1 MKNKVNVLAFVHGMT
16 TDVAPSDP
24 RKSGGTYDKFWKALQ
39 AHKPELA
46 SLFSDGPI
54 LVEWGHQLSSTEN
67 PVRED
72 HRITEVERFVNEQ
85 VSYRNLKN
93 RPGPN
98 NVTMSGLHSDWG
110 IPGIRQVVTN
120 VREGVVS
127 FGLTDV
133 VYYCS
138 GDGEIYVR
146 AQVYNQVLVAMQ
158 PYVAEPNVCIH
169 LFGHSLGV
177 TIVHDFLFGLFKK
190 GHVSDFVEK
199 YQGGVWA
206 SEEFKKWQR
215 KAENGEL
222 TLGGLA
228 CAASQLPLMVMRKQ
242 LMIDK
247 LFAHQGLDPA
257 DVGVVSTGIQ
267 WKFFYDIDDVL
278 GFSSR
283 NLYSPN
289 HSIMDIQVNSGDLPL
304 SAHVGYWEN
313 EVVIRETAQLFYDY
327 AH

>member
-1 MKNKVNVLAFVHGMT
+1 MPTKVNVLVFVHGMT
-16 TDVAPSDP
+16 PDVAPSDP
-24 RKSGGTYDKFWKALQ
+24 RGSGGTYEKFWKALQ
-39 AHKPELA
+39 AHKPELRNM
-46 SLFSDGPI
+46 FPDGPI
-54 LVEWGHQLSSTEN
+54 LVEWGHQLSPTEN

-72 HRITEVERFVNEQ
+72 HRITEAERFVNEQ
-85 VSYRNLKN
+85 VSYQNLKK

-98 NVTMSGLHSDWG
+98 NVLVGDWG
-110 IPGIRQVVTN
+110 IPGLRQVVTN
-120 VREGVVS
+120 LREGVVS

-138 GDGEIYVR
+138 DDGEIYVR
-146 AQVYNQVLVAMQ
+146 AHVYNQVLLRMQ
-158 PYVAEPNVCIH
+158 RYVAEPNVRIH

-177 TIVHDFLFGLFKK
+177 TVIHDFLFGLFKK
-190 GHVSDFVEK
+190 GHASDFVEK

-206 SEEFKKWQR
+206 SQEFQKWR
-215 KAENGEL
+215 NKAQNGEL

-242 LMIDK
+242 VMIDK
-247 LFAHQGLDPA
+247 LFNHDGLDPA
-257 DVGVVSTGIQ
+257 DIGVVSSGIQ

-278 GFSSR
+278 GFASR

-289 HSIMDIQVNSGDLPL
+289 NAIMDIQVDSGDLPL

-313 EVVIRETAQLFYDY
+313 EIVIRETAKLFYDY
-327 AH
+327 AR

>member
-1 MKNKVNVLAFVHGMT
+1 MPNKVNVLVFVHGMT
-16 TDVAPSDP
+16 PNVAPSDP
-24 RKSGGTYDKFWKALQ
+24 RSLGGTYDKFWKALQ
-39 AHKPELA
+39 AHKPELRN
-46 SLFSDGPI
+46 LFPSGPI
-54 LVEWGHQLSSTEN
+54 LVEWGHQRSSTEN

-72 HRITEVERFVNEQ
+72 HRITEVERFVNDQ
-85 VSYRNLKN
+85 VAYHNIKEH
-93 RPGPN
+93 PGAN
-98 NVTMSGLHSDWG
+98 NVLTGDWG
-110 IPGIRQVVTN
+110 IPGVRQLVTS
-120 VREGVVS
+120 VREGVIS

-158 PYVAEPNVCIH
+158 PYVAEPNVRIH

-177 TIVHDFLFGLFKK
+177 TIVHDFLFGLFKR
-190 GHVSDFVEK
+190 GHVSDFVEG

-206 SEEFKKWQR
+206 SQEFQKWR
-215 KAENGEL
+215 NKAQNGEL

-242 LMIDK
+242 VMIDK
-247 LFAHQGLDPA
+247 LFNHEGLDPA
-257 DVGVVSTGIQ
+257 DIGVVSPGIQ
-267 WKFFYDIDDVL
+267 WKFFYDIDDLL
-278 GFSSR
+278 GFASR

-289 HSIMDIQVNSGDLPL
+289 NAIMDIQVNSGALPQ

-313 EVVIRETAQLFYDY
+313 EVVIRESAQLFYDY
-327 AH
+327 AL